1 VVTWACNVMVLTIK
15 ISSPFCVRCFVPLTV
30 LLLLV
35 FLLAA
40 ESSAGTFEEGVS
52 APLTPSFSVGGKIRY
67 LFKSHTS
74 YEFGNPYFPYQELIS
89 QLEFPLDTWW
99 AGLDMRLRFP
109 RFSVGLEALTSVK
122 QNAHGEFED
131 SDWDDDNRPYEKTIY
146 STSQMRVA
154 PSYMVRFD
162 ADLEVSD
169 WLGLPAWLSIRPV
182 GGIRYQRFNLVSH
195 DGIQYDLTG
204 ASGSAVLPGEGI
216 RFKQTY
222 WHYFVGLRS
231 VIDLSRTTGIPSF
244 TLNLQADWAYVE
256 GMNEDNHLLRP
267 GRRFTYED
275 TYGEAWHYSMGLKKE
290 LGKGFSIGLDG
301 DYLTISTTGNHRLLN
316 RTFGM
321 DISFSNGVKVWSDQ
335 LSLSL
340 TLEYRF

>member
-1 VVTWACNVMVLTIK
+1 MAFTVETGCPTRA
-15 ISSPFCVRCFVPLTV
+15 RCHVPLM
-30 LLLLV
+30 V
-35 FLLAA
+35 FLLFLFSSLAVESPA
-40 ESSAGTFEEGVS
+40 ETFEQEVS
-52 APLTPSFSVGGKIRY
+52 TPLTPSFSVGAKIRY

-74 YEFGNPYFPYQELIS
+74 YEFGNPYFPYQEPLS
-89 QLEFPLDTWW
+89 RLEFPLNTWW

-109 RFSVGLEALTSVK
+109 RFSVGLEGLTNVN
-122 QNAHGEFED
+122 QNAHGQFED
-131 SDWDDDNRPYEKTIY
+131 SDWDDDDRYDEKTIY

-169 WLGLPAWLSIRPV
+169 WLGLPAWLKIRPV

-195 DGIQYDLTG
+195 DGIQYDLTR
-204 ASGSAVLPGEGI
+204 ASGPTVLPGEGI

-231 VIDLSRTTGIPSF
+231 VIDLSRTTGIPSL

-256 GMNEDNHLLRP
+256 GMNEDNHLPRP

-275 TYGEAWHYSMGLKKE
+275 TYGEAWHFSMGLKKE
-290 LGKGFSIGLDG
+290 LWKGFSIGLDG
-301 DYLTISTTGNHRLLN
+301 DCLTISTTGNHRLLN

-321 DISFSNGVKVWSDQ
+321 DMSFSNGVKVWSDQ

-340 TLEYRF
+340 ALEYLF